1 MHEKLLVALIT
12 ALTTLPMTTQNKINK
27 NVNKNT
33 HNTSVW
39 VLAQQPVV
47 STFLFVCFS
56 ITCIFFLT
64 FYK

>member
-33 HNTSVW
+33 QHFRLGLGATTSGRYF
-39 VLAQQPVV
+39 
-47 STFLFVCFS
+47 SFCLF
-56 ITCIFFLT
+56 
-64 FYK
+64 